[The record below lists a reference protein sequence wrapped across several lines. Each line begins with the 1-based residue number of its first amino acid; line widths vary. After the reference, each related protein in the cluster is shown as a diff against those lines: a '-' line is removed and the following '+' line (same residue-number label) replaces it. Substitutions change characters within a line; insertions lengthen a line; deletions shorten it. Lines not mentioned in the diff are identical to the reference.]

1 MITEDELVKLS
12 IDFSNSW
19 AIWPEAGE
27 SDEKFFIFVL
37 GELHINSIFLGY
49 MHSNEELK
57 SPFINF
63 HNKSYIVKCLL
74 GQALD
79 GILEAFTWI
88 TSGIDGDQSA
98 PF

>member
-27 SDEKFFIFVL
+27 SDE
-37 GELHINSIFLGY
+37 NSIFLGY

-63 HNKSYIVKCLL
+63 HNKSY
-74 GQALD
+74 
-79 GILEAFTWI
+79 T
-88 TSGIDGDQSA
+88 GDNRIKGFFS
-98 PF
+98 